1 MDLVLK
7 QFDDILLHFTAKRT
21 IDGIDVA
28 ITSTNK
34 DKATYLP
41 LGMKPTNES
50 LTRWLRH
57 RTIPANRA
65 YAQNFLSKNGLSE
78 NDFIGILLTTLT
90 APHNSAQWAVVCG
103 LSRCGNT

>member
-7 QFDDILLHFTAKRT
+7 QFDDILLHFTAERT

-41 LGMKPTNES
+41 LGMKPTRRIDSS
-50 LTRWLRH
+50 LLSVGLYYPWYAIRKH
-57 RTIPANRA
+57 RQTKKLPIQR
-65 YAQNFLSKNGLSE
+65 
-78 NDFIGILLTTLT
+78 
-90 APHNSAQWAVVCG
+90 
-103 LSRCGNT
+103 

>member
-34 DKATYLP
+34 AKAKYLP
-41 LGMKPTNES
+41 LGNHCPVGCGTGRFLQTELM
-50 LTRWLRH
+50 LR
-57 RTIPANRA
+57 ISYQKMA
-65 YAQNFLSKNGLSE
+65 
-78 NDFIGILLTTLT
+78 
-90 APHNSAQWAVVCG
+90 
-103 LSRCGNT
+103 